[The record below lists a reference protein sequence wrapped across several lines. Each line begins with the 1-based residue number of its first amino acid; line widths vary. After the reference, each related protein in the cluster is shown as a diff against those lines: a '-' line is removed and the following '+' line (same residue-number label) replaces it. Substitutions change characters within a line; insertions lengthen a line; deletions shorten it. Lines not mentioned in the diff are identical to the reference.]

1 MKTIT
6 YNQAIRRL
14 ATGIKMAQ
22 KDYEMGGGM
31 WFVKLSPEEVLGI
44 IFKVSWN
51 KVSKDLAKLVVKK
64 KKGRRKQ

>member
-6 YNQAIRRL
+6 YNQAIKRL
-14 ATGIKMAQ
+14 AKGIKKAQ

-51 KVSKDLAKLVVKK
+51 KVSKDLAKLVMKK
-64 KKGRRKQ
+64 KKGGKT